1 MNNSTDSSYSSS
13 STSSDSSRLEIQ
25 QNFSTPQI
33 IYNNP
38 NLHRNTAPLP
48 THHRKKRT
56 KVVRIG
62 GETSGSTS
70 SFSKPKPKPK
80 PKPSKK
86 PLPDAPLITHP
97 CTECGKRFWSW
108 KALFGHMRCHPER
121 QWRGIN
127 PPAHIR
133 RPSDNAVPSS
143 AREGYSADDHI
154 VAASLLML
162 AFGLPANV
170 APLATE
176 YDRPALDN
184 SSGAMVV
191 YDDGAGPSSS
201 SSQFECSG
209 CKKVF
214 GSHQALGGHR
224 ASHKSIRGCFAITR
238 NEGEEEFQDGVENEE
253 RGVGDESGEGRSD
266 KSYGHKCGICLKVFP
281 SGQALGGHMRCHW
294 EKGEGSSSPQA
305 LNNNPSTSRG
315 GFDLDLN
322 LPAPVDTDGK
332 DSSSS
337 SSSLVCFRDKPWLLE
352 GKLSLSSWFDR
363 SNHSLPIILL
373 MDPSPCNIGLQKN
386 PSCCPWGFLDGLD
399 TRTPAFVD
407 VQTTPH
413 IEQSNLA
420 DAQALQVVQA
430 TIADATQVERATIAQ
445 TVVAEAT
452 SGNDAATKQSYANA
466 TRPKYGRNVDMS
478 SLPTPGRQGEF
489 PTIEPI
495 DDEVEKGLDFCKF
508 SLVGRLDLK
517 EIKFDRVKEVV
528 KHLWKPT
535 GEWQMTPLGT
545 SRSKDN
551 TEVVEVLA
559 EPDTSFAVEGGV
571 LESIVV
577 APTVSINYT
586 ASEYSNSIGH
596 FLCR

>member
-13 STSSDSSRLEIQ
+13 STCSDSSRLEIQ
-25 QNFSTPQI
+25 QNISTGTQI

-38 NLHRNTAPLP
+38 NPAPLP

-62 GETSGSTS
+62 GETSGSTP
-70 SFSKPKPKPK
+70 SFSK

-133 RPSDNAVPSS
+133 RRPSDNAVPSS
-143 AREGYSADDHI
+143 NAREGYSADDHI

-162 AFGLPANV
+162 AFGLPATNV
-170 APLATE
+170 APLLAME
-176 YDRPALDN
+176 YD

-191 YDDGAGPSSS
+191 YDDGVGPSSS

-238 NEGEEEFQDGVENEE
+238 NEGEGEFQDGVANEE
-253 RGVGDESGEGRSD
+253 RGVGD
-266 KSYGHKCGICLKVFP
+266 KSYGHKCGICFKVFP

-294 EKGEGSSSPQA
+294 EKGEDSSSQQA
-305 LNNNPSTSRG
+305 LNNNPSTSTG
-315 GFDLDLN
+315 GFYLDLN

-337 SSSLVCFRDKPWLLE
+337 SSSL
-352 GKLSLSSWFDR
+352 
-363 SNHSLPIILL
+363 
-373 MDPSPCNIGLQKN
+373 
-386 PSCCPWGFLDGLD
+386 GLD
-399 TRTPAFVD
+399 L
-407 VQTTPH
+407 
-413 IEQSNLA
+413 NLG
-420 DAQALQVVQA
+420 
-430 TIADATQVERATIAQ
+430 I
-445 TVVAEAT
+445 
-452 SGNDAATKQSYANA
+452 
-466 TRPKYGRNVDMS
+466 
-478 SLPTPGRQGEF
+478 
-489 PTIEPI
+489 
-495 DDEVEKGLDFCKF
+495 
-508 SLVGRLDLK
+508 
-517 EIKFDRVKEVV
+517 
-528 KHLWKPT
+528 
-535 GEWQMTPLGT
+535 
-545 SRSKDN
+545 
-551 TEVVEVLA
+551 
-559 EPDTSFAVEGGV
+559 
-571 LESIVV
+571 
-577 APTVSINYT
+577 
-586 ASEYSNSIGH
+586 
-596 FLCR
+596 